1 MRIIINEG
9 QSESLIQ
16 NYLSKIFDGYE
27 LKFDQSVRN
36 VIVDGVLKMIIQ
48 PNRVI
53 IDKNIVDNITDK
65 FFFDDIKDLK
75 QIIREWVIN
84 NFGVKKSNQV
94 FFGVQFKNLSKNSED
109 GKYEQQNESEITER
123 CWKGYTQKGMKTMFG
138 KRYPNCVKKKK

>member
-16 NYLSKIFDGYE
+16 NYLSKTFDGYK

-36 VIVDGVLKMIIQ
+36 VMVDDVLKMIIQ

-75 QIIREWVIN
+75 QIIREWVIE

-94 FFGVQFKNLSKNSED
+94 FFGVQFKNLSKTSQD
-109 GKYEQQNESEITER
+109 GKYQEQNESEITER

>member
-16 NYLSKIFDGYE
+16 NYLSKTFDGYK

-36 VIVDGVLKMIIQ
+36 VIVDDVLKMIIQ

-53 IDKNIVDNITDK
+53 IDKSIVDNITDK

-84 NFGVKKSNQV
+84 NFGVRKSNQV
-94 FFGVQFKNLSKNSED
+94 FFGVQFKNLSKTSED
-109 GKYEQQNESEITER
+109 VKYQQQNESEITER